1 MSSAGSLSQVLA
13 LGGLLLCTFG
23 GLPLAAA
30 GFAMLHGAGNGMI
43 TIAKG
48 TLPLAIF
55 VPVGYGLRQGLL
67 SVLARAMQALAP
79 FAFGI
84 VIETYGVRAA
94 IGLSAGLSLVA
105 LGAVFGLRE
114 GADGSAKPA

>member
-43 TIAKG
+43 TLAKG

-55 VPVGYGLRQGLL
+55 GPMGYGLRQGLL

-79 FAFGI
+79 FAFRV
-84 VIETYGVRAA
+84 VIETDCVRAA
-94 IGLSAGLSLVA
+94 ICPFAGPL
-105 LGAVFGLRE
+105 
-114 GADGSAKPA
+114 